1 METEKKVVAG
11 NDANPVEAPDQGPK
25 KSKKPLI
32 ISLLCVAIVALI
44 AGGVLIYTSVSA
56 KNAERAQQEKE
67 RLSIVQADVFL
78 PGITIGGIDVSG
90 MTVEEAKAE
99 LLYFNTQLKN
109 TLDVEITYDGKNYP
123 FAPATAGIVLNY
135 EDALN
140 EALRPI
146 ADGDYDQV
154 MAAAEEI
161 KNNGKDY
168 PVKIEW
174 DEQKAKDYVA
184 TLAAEINVDPQN
196 ATFKMEGGKVVYI
209 EDVTGLKLNEAA
221 LIEALRSKFELG
233 KKIEVQAPVEESQ
246 AEVRLADIEG
256 KIVRRSAFRTDFSS
270 SDANRS
276 FNVTRATNAINGVVV
291 KPGETFSMNDTIGPR
306 TYAGGWKAAPAI
318 INGGADREMQAGG
331 GVCQVSTT
339 LYDAVV
345 MADLQIVHR
354 QNHSSKVGYVD
365 AGLDATINT
374 GTIDFT
380 WKNNT
385 NSDIYIVASA
395 EGKKVYIE
403 IYGEAWPEEYNEI
416 RLSSDYLGAIS
427 PKDMKVTKDAS
438 KPTGFEQIVR
448 QSKSGS
454 KYASYKIYYKDGKF
468 VKKEFLAN
476 STYNAVQGEKV
487 IGTGASVPVINP
499 SATSKPSVKPSV
511 APSVAPSVE
520 PSVAPSPSTEA
531 SQDPGPAVTS

>member
-1 METEKKVVAG
+1 MQT
-11 NDANPVEAPDQGPK
+11 
-25 KSKKPLI
+25 
-32 ISLLCVAIVALI
+32 
-44 AGGVLIYTSVSA
+44 
-56 KNAERAQQEKE
+56 
-67 RLSIVQADVFL
+67 DVFL

-233 KKIEVQAPVEESQ
+233 K
-246 AEVRLADIEG
+246 R
-256 KIVRRSAFRTDFSS
+256 
-270 SDANRS
+270 
-276 FNVTRATNAINGVVV
+276 
-291 KPGETFSMNDTIGPR
+291 
-306 TYAGGWKAAPAI
+306 
-318 INGGADREMQAGG
+318 
-331 GVCQVSTT
+331 
-339 LYDAVV
+339 
-345 MADLQIVHR
+345 
-354 QNHSSKVGYVD
+354 
-365 AGLDATINT
+365 
-374 GTIDFT
+374 
-380 WKNNT
+380 
-385 NSDIYIVASA
+385 
-395 EGKKVYIE
+395 
-403 IYGEAWPEEYNEI
+403 
-416 RLSSDYLGAIS
+416 
-427 PKDMKVTKDAS
+427 
-438 KPTGFEQIVR
+438 
-448 QSKSGS
+448 
-454 KYASYKIYYKDGKF
+454 
-468 VKKEFLAN
+468 
-476 STYNAVQGEKV
+476 
-487 IGTGASVPVINP
+487 
-499 SATSKPSVKPSV
+499 
-511 APSVAPSVE
+511 
-520 PSVAPSPSTEA
+520 
-531 SQDPGPAVTS
+531 